1 MPDYGRDVTFGYFL
15 IPNAADPLLDTARE
29 IEARGLDWIGIQ
41 DHPYQRRF
49 VDTWTLLGAIA
60 AVTTRVGMFPD
71 VANLPLRPP
80 AVMAKAAASL
90 DVLSGGR
97 FELALGAGGFWDAI
111 EAYGGPRRQP
121 GDALAALEEA
131 IQVIRLMWSGE
142 RNLRFTGEH
151 YRLAGAHRAGTGPPD
166 RYLAGRVRPRALR
179 LLGRLA
185 DGWVPSL
192 RGEITRLSEGSARL
206 DDAAAGAGRDPA
218 EIRRVVN
225 VNGQI
230 TDGTRLGLLR
240 GPVDQWVDELTDLA
254 VGYGFDTF
262 MFWEKARTSF
272 LASPRRSCRPSELR
286 WPRSA
291 AGPKLRNARPAQVL
305 DGVAV
310 LAASSAANSPRHI
323 GHRVQEDRAGG
334 EPSSP
339 PVSPVLGSGTPAGW
353 GGSLVSSRP

>member
-1 MPDYGRDVTFGYFL
+1 MTVPDYGRDVTFGYFL

-29 IEARGLDWIGIQ
+29 IEARGLDWIGVQ

-60 AVTTRVGMFPD
+60 AATARVGFFPD

-111 EAYGGPRRQP
+111 EAYGGPRREP
-121 GDALAALEEA
+121 RDALAALEEA
-131 IQVIRLMWSGE
+131 IQVIRLIWSGE
-142 RNLRFTGEH
+142 RNLRFAGEH
-151 YRLAGAHRAGTGPPD
+151 YRLAGAHSGPVPAHPIGIWLGV
-166 RYLAGRVRPRALR
+166 YGPRALR
-179 LLGRLA
+179 LAGRLA

-192 RGEITRLSEGSARL
+192 RGDLTLLSQGSARL
-206 DDAAAGAGRDPA
+206 DHAAAAAGRDPA

-230 TDGTRLGLLR
+230 TDGARLGLLR

-262 MFWEKARTSF
+262 MFWGDGEDQ
-272 LASPRRSCRPSELR
+272 LPRFAEEVV
-286 WPRSA
+286 
-291 AGPKLRNARPAQVL
+291 PAVRAE
-305 DGVAV
+305 VATE
-310 LAASSAANSPRHI
+310 R
-323 GHRVQEDRAGG
+323 
-334 EPSSP
+334 
-339 PVSPVLGSGTPAGW
+339 
-353 GGSLVSSRP
+353 GGS

>member
-1 MPDYGRDVTFGYFL
+1 VTVPDYGRDVTFGYFL

-29 IEARGLDWIGIQ
+29 IEARGLDWIGVQ

-60 AVTTRVGMFPD
+60 AVTARVGFFPD

-111 EAYGGPRRQP
+111 AAYGGPRREP
-121 GDALAALEEA
+121 RDALAALEEA

-142 RNLRFTGEH
+142 RNLRFAGEH
-151 YRLAGAHRAGTGPPD
+151 YRLVGAHSGPVPVHPIGIWLGV
-166 RYLAGRVRPRALR
+166 YGPRALR

-192 RGEITRLSEGSARL
+192 RGDLTLLSEGSARL
-206 DDAAAGAGRDPA
+206 DDAAAAAGRDPA

-230 TDGTRLGLLR
+230 TDSARLGLLR

-254 VGYGFDTF
+254 VGYGVDTF
-262 MFWEKARTSF
+262 MFWGDGEDQ
-272 LASPRRSCRPSELR
+272 LPRFAEEVVPAVRAEV
-286 WPRSA
+286 A
-291 AGPKLRNARPAQVL
+291 AER
-305 DGVAV
+305 
-310 LAASSAANSPRHI
+310 
-323 GHRVQEDRAGG
+323 
-334 EPSSP
+334 
-339 PVSPVLGSGTPAGW
+339 
-353 GGSLVSSRP
+353 GGS